1 MPSDLVDKKEKQR
14 KLVGNIIFAN
24 FIQYPLE
31 KFINFIT
38 EVEGLPLYEKLASE
52 TIISRKALPCSKIL
66 KQSNARALARV
77 GVIAEIKKGVNFS
90 ICYTRREFS
99 LEYQI
104 NHEKLRRSMNN
115 LRLTKEEEK
124 NTARLLNKLRRIN
137 TRNLMVHEILKGI
150 VEHQRDYLESNNE
163 LDLKPFTRVELA
175 RIISH
180 KKNGH
185 GTDFM
190 IDPSRISR
198 VLQGLS
204 IITPQGK
211 EVSLSCFFATRK
223 DMAKRYIKVLLI
235 RERQGICEGR
245 RKIPYTDEELRIKLN
260 DEYNLS
266 ITRRQVAYCRKD
278 LGILPY
284 SRRNGYVYRTLVAN
298 FSQIYPFTVP
308 SVKNNAP
315 ARPGIYE
322 LRLNGEVIEYPTSW
336 SQIFYIGSGK
346 NLKKRLLS
354 HLSSSSKNGDV
365 RRFAK
370 EKSCVFRYLGVP
382 RGWAQEEEM
391 FYNLFMSTYG
401 DSPLCNHASPKRR
414 KPKV

>member
-1 MPSDLVDKKEKQR
+1 M
-14 KLVGNIIFAN
+14 
-24 FIQYPLE
+24 
-31 KFINFIT
+31 
-38 EVEGLPLYEKLASE
+38 
-52 TIISRKALPCSKIL
+52 
-66 KQSNARALARV
+66 
-77 GVIAEIKKGVNFS
+77 
-90 ICYTRREFS
+90 
-99 LEYQI
+99 
-104 NHEKLRRSMNN
+104 
-115 LRLTKEEEK
+115 
-124 NTARLLNKLRRIN
+124 
-137 TRNLMVHEILKGI
+137 
-150 VEHQRDYLESNNE
+150 
-163 LDLKPFTRVELA
+163 
-175 RIISH
+175 
-180 KKNGH
+180 
-185 GTDFM
+185 
-190 IDPSRISR
+190 
-198 VLQGLS
+198 
-204 IITPQGK
+204 
-211 EVSLSCFFATRK
+211 
-223 DMAKRYIKVLLI
+223 LLI

-260 DEYNLS
+260 DEHNLS
-266 ITRRQVAYCRKD
+266 ITRRQIAYCRKD

-284 SRRNGYVYRTLVAN
+284 SRRNGYVYRTLVTN

-308 SVKNNAP
+308 SVKNKAP

-354 HLSSSSKNGDV
+354 HLSSSSKNSDV

-382 RGWAQEEEM
+382 RGWAQKEEM